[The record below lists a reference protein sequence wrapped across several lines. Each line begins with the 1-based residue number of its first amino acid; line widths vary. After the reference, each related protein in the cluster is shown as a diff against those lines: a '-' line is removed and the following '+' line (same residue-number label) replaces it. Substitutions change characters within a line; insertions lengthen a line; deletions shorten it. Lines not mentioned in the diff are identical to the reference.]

1 MSVSDFRVSA
11 TNSLD
16 IIILFFFYRKFGLDE
31 NTIDFIGH
39 AVALHSNDSHL
50 HQPAY
55 DTVMRM
61 KVSCS
66 RRTLKYVSPCYRS
79 IVFDSVALNFFFSST
94 QSPLLVSK
102 EVHRIYILSMGW
114 ENCLRFFF

>member
-1 MSVSDFRVSA
+1 M
-11 TNSLD
+11 
-16 IIILFFFYRKFGLDE
+16 FFFYRKFGLDE

-61 KVSCS
+61 KVVNCS
-66 RRTLKYVSPCYRS
+66 RWTLK
-79 IVFDSVALNFFFSST
+79 F
-94 QSPLLVSK
+94 
-102 EVHRIYILSMGW
+102 
-114 ENCLRFFF
+114 